1 MKKIIGIF
9 RGFPGLGRIVS
20 GVTLLETLRDEYNCE
35 VQPISYLQGVEYLMQ
50 HGFSNDFAPS
60 STDLCSIGILPTGHF
75 GAEIH
80 QRIADFCPDMIII
93 DGEPLM
99 LQSIKISHPGTK
111 VVALLNPADVV
122 NPSNNQ
128 YAMDFFN
135 GIYSLA
141 DLAIVHGLKSI
152 QKPTIYGNFVCTNTI
167 LRNEILTIS
176 NTPSA
181 NVYCIL
187 GGGTEN
193 CSSSFEDTTLHV
205 AFSTIALAQNYPHYT
220 FHILCAGGKIANM
233 LLLSSL
239 PENVF
244 IHQELVEPQRYY
256 SDAAIVITRAG
267 RNTLS
272 ELAYLNLPAIV
283 FVSGDEYRIEEQKA
297 NLDSLASSLLLPA
310 STDEDLQTSFALLLS
325 ATGNNHFEPG
335 NRVAM
340 EYLNSLLFE

>member
-20 GVTLLETLRDEYNCE
+20 GVSLLETLRDEYNCE
-35 VQPISYLQGVEYLMQ
+35 VLPISYLQGDEYLVQ
-50 HGFSNDFAPS
+50 HGFSNVYTPS
-60 STDLCSIGILPTGHF
+60 SADLCSIGILPTSHF

-80 QRIADFCPDMIII
+80 QRIADFCPDMIVI

-99 LQSIKISHPGTK
+99 LQSIKYSHLGTK

-122 NPSNNQ
+122 NPSNDR
-128 YAMDFFN
+128 YAMNFFN

-141 DLAIVHGLKSI
+141 DLTVVHGLKSI
-152 QKPTIYGNFVCTNTI
+152 QKPTLYGNFVCTNTI
-167 LRNEILTIS
+167 LRNEILSIS
-176 NTPSA
+176 NTPSS

-193 CSSSFEDTTLHV
+193 CSPSFEDTTLNV
-205 AFSTIALAQNYPHYT
+205 AFSTIALAKSYLHYT
-220 FHILCAGGKIANM
+220 FHILCAGSKIANK

-239 PENVF
+239 PENVV
-244 IHQELVEPQRYY
+244 IHQELVEPQRYF

-272 ELAYLNLPAIV
+272 ELAYLNVPAIV
-283 FVSGDEYRIEEQKA
+283 FVSGDEYRMAEQKA

-310 STDEDLQTSFALLLS
+310 SSSDDLQTSFVRLLS
-325 ATGNNHFEPG
+325 ATGHNHFVPG
-335 NRVAM
+335 NRVVM
-340 EYLNSLLFE
+340 ECLNSLLFE